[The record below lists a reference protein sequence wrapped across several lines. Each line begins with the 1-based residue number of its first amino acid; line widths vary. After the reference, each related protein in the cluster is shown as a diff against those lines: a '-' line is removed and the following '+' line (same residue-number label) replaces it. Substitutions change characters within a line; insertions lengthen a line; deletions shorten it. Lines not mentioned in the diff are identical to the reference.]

1 MNAADTWVDLFS
13 IDNDHFKR
21 GSVWMSETGLLEFIV
36 IMSACPQ
43 SLIDKYS
50 NITGKAFMP

>member
-36 IMSACPQ
+36 IMSACP
-43 SLIDKYS
+43 
-50 NITGKAFMP
+50 